1 MEGASVRVVWRKNL
15 VGVEGTLWILHST
28 QRMRIS
34 YEIELQFC
42 RFFPCTAGKCYHQ
55 DAAGFPASARTCC
68 SLETWSFHVSVLLNI
83 SPRCLCVLT
92 WGMGTPFIRTSG
104 LCFAV
109 LPIARCLLLGALKS
123 MPHLS
128 AHEAAVSRSE
138 LRRAQLDMLDLSA
151 VCNVVSSA
159 KIEHWLWVDSGR
171 SLIKIRKS
179 TGPRTVPCGIP
190 DFGVSGADVVPSKR
204 THCSLCVLI
213 FWLTSVDS
221 HFRTG
226 ALSFSFSC

>member
-1 MEGASVRVVWRKNL
+1 MCPDL
-15 VGVEGTLWILHST
+15 
-28 QRMRIS
+28 
-34 YEIELQFC
+34 
-42 RFFPCTAGKCYHQ
+42 
-55 DAAGFPASARTCC
+55 
-68 SLETWSFHVSVLLNI
+68 
-83 SPRCLCVLT
+83 
-92 WGMGTPFIRTSG
+92 GMGIPFIRTSG

-138 LRRAQLDMLDLSA
+138 LRRAQLDTLDLSA

-204 THCSLCVLI
+204 THCSLCVRKLANHSAVAVADELNPI
-213 FWLTSVDS
+213 KESLLNSPGIDTRS
-221 HFRTG
+221 
-226 ALSFSFSC
+226 

>member
-1 MEGASVRVVWRKNL
+1 MWSVMLSCTIDSFHAQRGNVVPSR
-15 VGVEGTLWILHST
+15 
-28 QRMRIS
+28 RRRIPS
-34 YEIELQFC
+34 RGIRAHVLY
-42 RFFPCTAGKCYHQ
+42 T
-55 DAAGFPASARTCC
+55 
-68 SLETWSFHVSVLLNI
+68 LETLPFHVSVLLNI
-83 SPRCLCVLT
+83 SPRCFCVLT
-92 WGMGTPFIRTSG
+92 WGMGTPFIGTSG

-109 LPIARCLLLGALKS
+109 LPIARCLLLGALKN

-179 TGPRTVPCGIP
+179 TGPRTVPCGTVHSVFSKTLF
-190 DFGVSGADVVPSKR
+190 DFKKSISGLIELKFSGKTPNEVLYAPIYFWGVY
-204 THCSLCVLI
+204 
-213 FWLTSVDS
+213 F
-221 HFRTG
+221 
-226 ALSFSFSC
+226 